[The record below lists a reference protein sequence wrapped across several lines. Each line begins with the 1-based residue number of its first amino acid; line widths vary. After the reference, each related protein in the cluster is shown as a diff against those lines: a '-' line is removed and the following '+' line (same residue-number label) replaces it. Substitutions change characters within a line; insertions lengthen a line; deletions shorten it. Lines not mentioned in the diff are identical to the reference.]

1 MKSLLFIII
10 IIFYF
15 IYITIAKECKIAV
28 LLSGSPNDLG
38 YNYLMNEARVKAESE
53 LKLDFSIYYENLE
66 DSMEEAEKAF
76 IDSIEKGSNL
86 IVVGSFVHVG
96 LGLKYA
102 EKTKDQDI
110 YWIIRGNKR
119 PSPDLPHVVILNF
132 NSFELHYLLGYFSGL
147 MTKTGVVGFVA
158 PGPDVNTIS
167 TDNSFYLGAK
177 KARPDITFLNVYVQS
192 WYNPT
197 VSYSAAK
204 MLIENGA
211 DLIGM
216 SQDDMSCQKAMMD
229 NGLIGIGATGYP
241 THLLFGSDVGVSYIT
256 NWTNLFVQYAQH
268 VLNDDWPDYSSYFT
282 NLSRED
288 SIFID
293 SYSYKVPIN
302 IQDLVNKEIQ
312 RLKNT
317 SYIPYRSDPFL
328 AQLGIPYDK
337 NGLLVEDQFRS
348 NKKLLKG
355 DNISKVI
362 DFGQYSIPIDFVD
375 YPNSLRFG
383 VAIVSGVCI
392 FICFIC
398 MILVVI
404 FKKAR
409 VIKSSSPAFLLLILL
424 GCCIIFAACILFAQ
438 SPTDQTCS
446 GRIWLLSLGYTLFLG
461 NLLVK
466 NWRIWLLFDNPKL
479 KKRAITNWKLYP
491 WVFGILAI
499 DVMILGIWQGLGDII
514 AEPRVGYDS
523 LTQYQFKKVCSSND
537 QGSIALYLLLV
548 FHGLILLVAC
558 FISFKIKVVDIEE
571 FNESKPI
578 TTSVYIITFCLFIVI
593 PLMVSPQSVTSQTT
607 IICVC
612 AIVTTLISML
622 LLFGSKFY
630 IMATQGL
637 AINETFATSTK
648 SSSKSSKSSYGK
660 EIPNPN
666 VINFGEDDTSDET
679 SEEKHKSPKQKSITF
694 SNKSNSHLAVFTSD
708 EETSKTSKLSFDF
721 EKSSKD
727 ISIDQSQTEQNQTQR
742 PEIMNENS
750 IRNENNTNELVNNN
764 NNNNN
769 NNNYNNNN
777 NNNNNN
783 STNNIS
789 DIKAKRLSNQQNGET
804 EIDNNNI

>member
-1 MKSLLFIII
+1 MKSILSIVLILSFCL
-10 IIFYF
+10 
-15 IYITIAKECKIAV
+15 ITIARECKIAV

-53 LKLDFSIYYENLE
+53 LKLDFSMYYENLE
-66 DSMEEAEKAF
+66 ESMEEAEKAF
-76 IDSIEKGSNL
+76 QDALNKGANL

-102 EKTKDQDI
+102 ALTKDQDV

-119 PSPDLPHVVILNF
+119 PNPDLPHVVILNF
-132 NSFELHYLLGYFSGL
+132 NSFELHFLLGYFSGL

-177 KARPDITFLNVYVQS
+177 YARPNITFLNVYVQS

-204 MLIENGA
+204 MLIKNGA

-229 NGLIGIGATGYP
+229 SGLIGIGATGYP
-241 THLLFGSDVGVSYIT
+241 THLLFGTNVGISYIT
-256 NWTNLFVQYAQH
+256 NWTNLYVKYAQH
-268 VLNDDWPDYSSYFT
+268 VINDDWPDYSSYFT

-293 SYSYKVPIN
+293 DYSYKVPID
-302 IQDLVNKEIQ
+302 IQNLVNDEIK

-317 SYIPYRSDPFL
+317 SYIPYRSDPYL
-328 AQLGIPYDK
+328 AQLGIPFDS
-337 NGLLVEDQFRS
+337 NGLLVEDQFRA
-348 NKKLLKG
+348 NKILLKG

-362 DFGQYSIPIDFVD
+362 DFGQYSIPIEFID
-375 YPNSLRFG
+375 YPNSLKYG
-383 VAIVSGVCI
+383 VTIVSSFCI
-392 FICFIC
+392 FLCLVC
-398 MILVVI
+398 MLLVMV

-446 GRIWLLSLGYTLFLG
+446 ARIWLLSLGYTLFLG

-499 DVMILGIWQGLGDII
+499 DVMILGIWQGLGNIN
-514 AEPRVGYDS
+514 AESRIGYDS
-523 LTQYQFKKVCSSND
+523 LTQYQYKNVCSSDD

-548 FHGLILLVAC
+548 FHGLVLLVAC

-630 IMATQGL
+630 KMATQGL

-660 EIPNPN
+660 ENPNPN
-666 VINFGEDDTSDET
+666 AINFGEDDTSDET
-679 SEEKHKSPKQKSITF
+679 SEEKHKSPKPKSVNF

-708 EETSKTSKLSFDF
+708 EETSKTSKLSIDF
-721 EKSSKD
+721 ENSSKD
-727 ISIDQSQTEQNQTQR
+727 ISIDQSQPQQSQQPQSININQDL
-742 PEIMNENS
+742 ENK
-750 IRNENNTNELVNNN
+750 IDDENNN
-764 NNNNN
+764 NNNH
-769 NNNYNNNN
+769 
-777 NNNNNN
+777 
-783 STNNIS
+783 SS
-789 DIKAKRLSNQQNGET
+789 VLSKRISNQQNGET
-804 EIDNNNI
+804 EIDSNNV